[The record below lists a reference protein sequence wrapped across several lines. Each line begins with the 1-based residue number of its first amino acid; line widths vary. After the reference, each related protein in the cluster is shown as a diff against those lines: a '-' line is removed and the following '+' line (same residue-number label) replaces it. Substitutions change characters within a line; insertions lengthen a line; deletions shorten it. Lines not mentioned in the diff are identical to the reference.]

1 MPAGESGE
9 PLYVL
14 ATSGEPP
21 TTDVMERRRVRRRLV
36 LVFFVEIVAAAGA
49 FAQQP
54 AAPPPDPGTWIGT
67 AGAGLAL
74 TSGNSDTLT
83 FNVAFDA
90 TRDPKTGNVMKWTGL
105 YLRGEQNDALVAN
118 RLSLSFR
125 DQYALTTRA
134 YTFGQLDYLRDT
146 FKLIDY
152 LLAPTAGLGYKLVD
166 TPITK
171 FSTDGGL
178 GVVWEKNPDLD
189 VRTSVALIAG
199 ERLDHALTTTS
210 TVKHATTALWK
221 ANDLADGL
229 YTFSIG
235 LGTRIS
241 EQLQLSIDLLDTFK
255 NRPPT
260 AATKKN
266 DVAVVTAITA
276 KF

>member
-1 MPAGESGE
+1 VAARGWIVTGT
-9 PLYVL
+9 L
-14 ATSGEPP
+14 ALL
-21 TTDVMERRRVRRRLV
+21 VKV
-36 LVFFVEIVAAAGA
+36 LVAASA
-49 FAQQP
+49 FAQEP
-54 AAPPPDPGTWIGT
+54 PPPDPGTWTGT

-74 TSGNSDTLT
+74 TSGNSDTLN

-90 TRDPKTGNVMKWTGL
+90 TRDPKTRNVTKWTGL

-125 DQYALTTRA
+125 DQYALSARA
-134 YTFGQLDYLRDT
+134 YTYGQLEYLRDT

-152 LLAPTAGLGYKLVD
+152 LVAPTAGVGYKVVD
-166 TPITK
+166 TAVTK
-171 FSTDGGL
+171 FSTDAGL
-178 GVVWEKNPDLD
+178 GVVWERNPGVD
-189 VRTSVALIAG
+189 VRTSMALTAG
-199 ERLDHALTTTS
+199 EKLEHALT
-210 TVKHATTALWK
+210 ATATLKQAVTGLWK

-241 EQLQLSIDLLDTFK
+241 EQLQLSIDVLDTLK

-260 AATKKN
+260 PATKKN

>member
-1 MPAGESGE
+1 MRAPRWGICAGV
-9 PLYVL
+9 VL
-14 ATSGEPP
+14 L
-21 TTDVMERRRVRRRLV
+21 METV
-36 LVFFVEIVAAAGA
+36 LVGGV

-54 AAPPPDPGTWIGT
+54 AAPTAVDPGTWIGT

-74 TSGNSDTLT
+74 TSGNSDTLN
-83 FNVAFDA
+83 FNAAFDA
-90 TRDPKTGNVMKWTGL
+90 TRDPKTRNVMKWTGL
-105 YLRGEQNDALVAN
+105 YLRGKQNDALVAN
-118 RLSLSFR
+118 RLSLAFR

-134 YTFGQLDYLRDT
+134 YAFGQLDYLRDT

-152 LLAPTAGLGYKLVD
+152 LVAPTAGVGYKLVD
-166 TPITK
+166 TPSTK
-171 FSTDGGL
+171 FSTDAGL

-189 VRTSVALIAG
+189 VRTSMALTAG
-199 ERLDHALTTTS
+199 ERLEYALTATS
-210 TVKHATTALWK
+210 SLKHSVTGLWK

-241 EQLQLSIDLLDTFK
+241 EQLQLSVDVLDTFK

>member
-1 MPAGESGE
+1 VRKGLVSARTVAAPGWIVIGS
-9 PLYVL
+9 L
-14 ATSGEPP
+14 A
-21 TTDVMERRRVRRRLV
+21 L
-36 LVFFVEIVAAAGA
+36 LVEIVVAGRA
-49 FAQQP
+49 FAQHPP
-54 AAPPPDPGTWIGT
+54 APDPGTWAGT

-74 TSGNSDTLT
+74 TSGNSDTLN

-90 TRDPKTGNVMKWTGL
+90 TRDPKTRNVMKWTGL

-118 RLSLSFR
+118 RLSLAFR

-134 YTFGQLDYLRDT
+134 YTFGQIDYLRDT
-146 FKLIDY
+146 FKLIDS
-152 LLAPTAGLGYKLVD
+152 LVAPTAGVGYTLVD
-166 TPITK
+166 TAITR
-171 FSTDGGL
+171 FSTDAGL

-189 VRTSVALIAG
+189 VRTSMAIIAG
-199 ERLDHALTTTS
+199 EKLEHALTATS
-210 TVKHATTALWK
+210 TLKHAATGLWK

-241 EQLQLSIDLLDTFK
+241 EQLQLSVDVLDTFK

-276 KF
+276 TF